1 MTSKKYTLLAGFSC
15 LLASASFA
23 QVSPSHP
30 YTAPHPVYGTV
41 SVTDSNYYNSKQLAQ
56 HNEFMVGNY
65 DYPAK
70 PKDMWELGIKGGSF
84 SVPIADVDARFL
96 KSFGFGGHIR
106 KSLGHVMSLRLEYV
120 YGVAQGL
127 NWRASTGGSATGL
140 VSGYPQGGGSNPWMV
155 RGYNGAPVVYNYKTK
170 AQDLSLQALFNLG
183 NIRFYKAQTGATIYA
198 LAGIG
203 VNTFKTMVDAQD
215 GGSRYNFSAYND
227 GSYPAR
233 KDALDALKDQLDG
246 EYDTPAEKDISRNWS
261 KTFAGYLSPSATL
274 GAGIA
279 FRLSPRVNLAIED
292 RLIYNNSDML
302 DGVRWAEQHGLT
314 SDKDVFNYLSLGLN
328 FNLGSSA
335 KRVEPLYWVNPLNYA
350 YGELRRVPEIVLPDA
365 DGDGVTDQFDQE
377 QTPAGCPVDT
387 HGVSRDTDGDG
398 VPDCKD
404 KELVTPT
411 YCQPVD
417 ADGVGKCPCP
427 EGCGPVAG
435 ECATLLGALPSVTFN
450 ANSNNL
456 SDDAKASLAT
466 VASKL
471 KANPNCKVVV
481 VGYCAGTK
489 RQQQLSWDH
498 VNKVITHLVEA
509 EGVSSDRFIFSSGQE
524 GGDCDTVD
532 IRAAAPGEDGP
543 NTIAPPHPNL
553 RKN

>member
-1 MTSKKYTLLAGFSC
+1 MTSKKYQLLAGLSC
-15 LLASASFA
+15 LVASTGFA

-70 PKDMWELGIKGGSF
+70 PKDMWELGVKVGSLAII
-84 SVPIADVDARFL
+84 SDATPNFNPLR
-96 KSFGFGGHIR
+96 SFGFGGHLR
-106 KSLGHVMSLRLEYV
+106 KSLGHTLSLRLEYL
-120 YGVAQGL
+120 YGKSEGQAWRPTTDVDGR
-127 NWRASTGGSATGL
+127 NW
-140 VSGYPQGGGSNPWMV
+140 YQ
-155 RGYNGAPVVYNYKTK
+155 NYRTTS
-170 AQDLSLQALFNLG
+170 QDLSLQLLANIG
-183 NIRFYKAQTGATIYA
+183 NIRFYKANTGATFYVLGGVGVSTWSARYA
-198 LAGIG
+198 PNLTPG
-203 VNTFKTMVDAQD
+203 TSSTDK
-215 GGSRYNFSAYND
+215 
-227 GSYPAR
+227 
-233 KDALDALKDQLDG
+233 KDILKDLRDQ
-246 EYDTPAEKDISRNWS
+246 YKDIDKADMVKHTSATSASWS
-261 KTFAGYLSPSATL
+261 KTFGGYIKPSATV

-279 FRLSPRVNLAIED
+279 FKLSSRVNLAIED
-292 RLIYNNSDML
+292 RLIFNGSDYL
-302 DGVRWAEQHGLT
+302 DASLPALHANQ
-314 SDKDVFNYLSLGLN
+314 DKDFYNYATIGLN
-328 FNLGSSA
+328 FNLGNKA
-335 KRVEPLYWVNPLNYA
+335 KRVEPLYWLNPLNYA
-350 YGELRRVPEIVLPDA
+350 YGELRRVPEIILPDA

-404 KELVTPT
+404 KELITPT

-427 EGCGPVAG
+427 EGCAPAQSD
-435 ECATLLGALPSVTFN
+435 CAASLGALPSIHF
-450 ANSNNL
+450 APNSNKL
-456 SDDAKASLAT
+456 SDDAAGTLAT
-466 VASKL
+466 VAAKL

-481 VGYCAGTK
+481 VGYCAATK

-498 VNKVITHLVEA
+498 VNKVISHLVEK

-524 GGDCDTVD
+524 GGDCDAVD
-532 IRAAAPGEDGP
+532 IRAAAPGDDGP
-543 NTIAPPHPNL
+543 NTLAPPHPNL